1 MKNLLTMQNLMSTH
15 YDNGDHILEFEADGR
30 KIFVT
35 IRGLGPVDDE
45 FYWDDEDNLARALA
59 EVKEDDIEEQLIE
72 KHIDG
77 YELMTVDKIIENS
90 TLSEKEKKHVR
101 RLIDESMLQ
110 VRKED
115 IPLFEH
121 WLANDQLDGYHPM
134 FYGGYTPERFQAEQI
149 DQLGYEAD
157 LENRQ
162 WYTVIPEGIIEY
174 ADEPGWWK

>member
-1 MKNLLTMQNLMSTH
+1 MKNLLTMRNLMATH
-15 YDNGDHILEFEADGR
+15 YDAPDHILEFDADGQ

-35 IRGLGPVDDE
+35 VRGLGPVDDE
-45 FYWDDEDNLARALA
+45 FYWDDETTLARALA

-90 TLSEKEKKHVR
+90 TLSEKEKKRVR
-101 RLIDESMLQ
+101 RLIDESILQ

-121 WLANDQLDGYHPM
+121 WLENDQLDGYRPG
-134 FYGGYTPERFQAEQI
+134 FFGGYTPDQFQKEQL
-149 DQLGYEAD
+149 DQFGCEVD
-157 LENRQ
+157 LEDRQ
-162 WYTVIPEGIIEY
+162 WYTILPEGIIEY
-174 ADEPGWWK
+174 TDEPRWWK